1 MKKIGIILLGIGFG
15 VLCYIL
21 LSFFSKQKELVS
33 PVERSDKNVILR
45 QNTKEE

>member
-21 LSFFSKQKELVS
+21 LSFLSHQKELVS

-45 QNTKEE
+45 QNTKDN